1 MAVRDALC
9 WPWVDFRGLGEDS
22 VDCVSFRPSLNS
34 VVFSKTFPTVE
45 QQGNELDIVPPVY
58 TWRPAALHVCEP
70 QKCAFKSTNPG
81 LDCCLLM
88 EAQDAGVHT
97 FLNTRHR
104 GWHRKLW
111 NLVSTST

>member
-1 MAVRDALC
+1 MSWILYFMFIPGGQLLYV
-9 WPWVDFRGLGEDS
+9 S
-22 VDCVSFRPSLNS
+22 V
-34 VVFSKTFPTVE
+34 K
-45 QQGNELDIVPPVY
+45 
-58 TWRPAALHVCEP
+58 

-111 NLVSTST
+111 NLVSTSM